1 MGTINYMTSSYIPM
15 GLKPQDISDFEDE
28 NGNIDYDLLEMDYEK
43 EKKMVTAAI
52 LATIIGVGCTVCIV
66 TLYALHRLTGGKM
79 SLKKWIH
86 LNFDF

>member
-1 MGTINYMTSSYIPM
+1 
-15 GLKPQDISDFEDE
+15 
-28 NGNIDYDLLEMDYEK
+28 
-43 EKKMVTAAI
+43 MVTVAI
-52 LATIIGVGCTVCIV
+52 LAVIIGASGTICIV

>member
-1 MGTINYMTSSYIPM
+1 MVAVA
-15 GLKPQDISDFEDE
+15 
-28 NGNIDYDLLEMDYEK
+28 LL
-43 EKKMVTAAI
+43 AAI
-52 LATIIGVGCTVCIV
+52 MGASGVICIV